1 MRVQFT
7 NDLKEAMKAGDRK
20 RVDAIRLITAA
31 LKDRD
36 IAARGEGKT
45 VSDEDILAPAAE
57 DDQKPAGIAG
67 NLREEQPA
75 GARRAGEGRD
85 RGDSS
90 YLPKQ
95 MDECAVAEAIK
106 AAIAETGAASMKDMG
121 KVIGVL
127 KGKYTGQMDFAK
139 ASAAVKAA
147 LSGWRLASRAPP
159 AAVQVEG
166 ADRGERHAHDQ
177 TQFPAFERFVFG
189 LRVGEAGLAAIALA
203 GAGRIGRIREIQKAI
218 GEDRQPADQR
228 KSGGA
233 GASCPEGSEVHPVIP
248 ENRALPSA
256 SEGVRLGGEGAGMD
270 VLHIGGGGF
279 THRLADLGIA
289 SVVLERGFSEA
300 EHVDDHQHLPIRHST
315 RADADRRR

>member
-45 VSDEDILAPAAE
+45 VSDEDILALLQKMIKSRQESLEIYEKNNRPELAAQE
-57 DDQKPAGIAG
+57 K
-67 NLREEQPA
+67 
-75 GARRAGEGRD
+75 GEIEVI
-85 RGDSS
+85 SS

-147 LSGWRLASRAPP
+147 LSG
-159 AAVQVEG
+159 
-166 ADRGERHAHDQ
+166 
-177 TQFPAFERFVFG
+177 
-189 LRVGEAGLAAIALA
+189 
-203 GAGRIGRIREIQKAI
+203 
-218 GEDRQPADQR
+218 
-228 KSGGA
+228 
-233 GASCPEGSEVHPVIP
+233 
-248 ENRALPSA
+248 
-256 SEGVRLGGEGAGMD
+256 
-270 VLHIGGGGF
+270 
-279 THRLADLGIA
+279 
-289 SVVLERGFSEA
+289 
-300 EHVDDHQHLPIRHST
+300 
-315 RADADRRR
+315 